1 MTRDALVALLR
12 RLKPAARA
20 RGLWGAL
27 LLLLLALSMPRV
39 PLPRHTVDQIVV
51 FDITQSMDV
60 PDHELDG
67 QSVSRLRFARES
79 MRRAL
84 PDLPCGSKLGW
95 AVFAEYRTLLLMAP
109 IEVCANHAE
118 LIAAL
123 ERIDGNMRWG
133 NASEITKGVFW
144 AMRTARDAGAA
155 SGTRTQVVF
164 ITDGHEAPPLA
175 TPTLPLF
182 DDLHPGEQ
190 PGWLVGVG
198 GDAEQPIPRADAL
211 GRPIGLW
218 RADEVVQRPGT
229 SSEHLSALH
238 EAHLEALA
246 RQVGFSYARLRRPE
260 SLLPVLHD
268 PRAAHRVMVPTDLS
282 ALPTGAALLLLAWH
296 FMPGRRSAR
305 RRVAVLAAL
314 AALFSGTAARAD
326 EAAPIPQAL
335 APGVFH
341 LSGHVAPWGPQFAG
355 RVANSGFVVGER
367 CIAVIDAGGSPTAAR
382 SLLAAIRGI
391 SALPLCYVIATHVH
405 PDHLMGNDAL
415 ADANAPQPGPQVV
428 GHHRLAASLSARVP
442 YYLHAMQRDFAA
454 ADAAQGVAPPTIA
467 VRDRLELDLGGRTLM
482 LRAWPTAHTDTD
494 LTVLDVTSGTLW
506 LGDLAFASHLPV
518 LDGKLLGWRAV
529 LRELRTVQATRAVP
543 GHGAVMTD
551 WPADLG
557 PTEAY
562 LARLEMDVRKAL
574 RDGLSL
580 SQTVARLGDA
590 SPQGWQ
596 LTQEFHRRNITAAY
610 AELEWAP

>member
-1 MTRDALVALLR
+1 
-12 RLKPAARA
+12 
-20 RGLWGAL
+20 
-27 LLLLLALSMPRV
+27 
-39 PLPRHTVDQIVV
+39 
-51 FDITQSMDV
+51 
-60 PDHELDG
+60 
-67 QSVSRLRFARES
+67 

-84 PDLPCGSKLGW
+84 PGLPCGSKLGW

-123 ERIDGNMRWG
+123 ERIDGSMRWA

-144 AMRTARDAGAA
+144 AMRTARDAGAGPGA
-155 SGTRTQVVF
+155 RTQVVF

-198 GDAEQPIPRADAL
+198 GDAEQPIPRADAQ

-218 RADEVVQRPGT
+218 RAEEVVQRPGT

-268 PRAAHRVMVPTDLS
+268 PRAARRVMVSTDLS
-282 ALPTGAALLLLAWH
+282 PVPVGAALLLLVWH
-296 FMPGRRSAR
+296 FMPVRRSAR
-305 RRVAVLAAL
+305 RRTAVLAAL
-314 AALFSGTAARAD
+314 AALFTGTAARAD
-326 EAAPIPQAL
+326 DAAPAAEAL
-335 APGVFH
+335 APGVYH
-341 LSGHVAPWGPQFAG
+341 LSGHMAPWGPLFAG

-382 SLLAAIRGI
+382 TLLAAIRTI
-391 SALPLCYVIATHVH
+391 SPLPLCYVIATHVH
-405 PDHLMGNDAL
+405 PDHVMGNDAL
-415 ADANAPQPGPQVV
+415 ADANAPQPGPQGV
-428 GHHRLAASLSARVP
+428 GHHRLAASLAARAP
-442 YYLHAMQRDFAA
+442 YYLRTMRRDFAA
-454 ADAAQGVAPPTIA
+454 ADAAHSVTPPAIA
-467 VRDRLELDLGGRTLM
+467 VHDRLELDLGGRTLA

-494 LTVLDVTSGTLW
+494 LTVFDRASGTLW
-506 LGDLAFASHLPV
+506 LGDLVFAGHLPV

-529 LRELRTVQATRAVP
+529 LRELRNIEATRAVP
-543 GHGAVMTD
+543 GHGAVMHH
-551 WPADLG
+551 WPADADR
-557 PTEAY
+557 TEAY
-562 LARLEMDVRKAL
+562 LDRLEADVRRAL

-590 SPQGWQ
+590 SPDGW
-596 LTQEFHRRNITAAY
+596 LLVQEFQRRNITAAY
-610 AELEWAP
+610 AELEWVP

>member
-1 MTRDALVALLR
+1 MNRHALIALARRLNPAPQSRSLWCALV
-12 RLKPAARA
+12 
-20 RGLWGAL
+20 
-27 LLLLLALSMPRV
+27 LLLLALVMPRV
-39 PLPRHTVDQIVV
+39 PLPRDTVNQIVV

-67 QSVSRLRFARES
+67 QNVSRLRFARES
-79 MRRAL
+79 VRRAL
-84 PDLPCGSKLGW
+84 PGLPCGSKLGW

-123 ERIDGNMRWG
+123 ERIDGSMRWS

-144 AMRTARDAGAA
+144 AMRTARDAG
-155 SGTRTQVVF
+155 SGERIQVVF

-175 TPTLPLF
+175 SPTLPLF
-182 DDLHPGEQ
+182 EDLHPGEQ
-190 PGWLVGVG
+190 LGWLVGVG
-198 GDAEQPIPRADAL
+198 GDAEQPIPRADKF
-211 GRPIGLW
+211 GRTIGLW

-246 RQVGFSYARLRRPE
+246 RQVGFGYARLR
-260 SLLPVLHD
+260 SADAIVPVLHD
-268 PRAAHRVMVPTDLS
+268 PRAARRVMVPADLS
-282 ALPTGAALLLLAWH
+282 PVPLGAALLLLVWH
-296 FMPGRRSAR
+296 FMPVGRSAR
-305 RRVAVLAAL
+305 GRAAVLAL
-314 AALFSGTAARAD
+314 AALFTGTTARAD
-326 EAAPIPQAL
+326 DAAPAAQAL
-335 APGVFH
+335 APGVYL
-341 LSGHVAPWGPQFAG
+341 LSGHVAPWGPLFAG

-382 SLLAAIRGI
+382 TLLAAIRGI

-405 PDHLMGNDAL
+405 PDHLMGTDAL
-415 ADANAPQPGPQVV
+415 ADANAPQPAPQVV
-428 GHHRLAASLSARVP
+428 GHHRLAASLAARAP
-442 YYLHAMQRDFAA
+442 YYLRAMQRDFAA
-454 ADAAQGVAPPTIA
+454 ADTAQGVAPPTIA
-467 VRDRLELDLGGRTLM
+467 VRDRLELDLGGRTLV

-494 LTVLDVTSGTLW
+494 LTVFDPTSGTLW
-506 LGDLAFASHLPV
+506 LGDLAFDSHLPV

-529 LRELRTVQATRAVP
+529 LRDLRTVQATRAVP

-562 LARLEMDVRKAL
+562 LARLEVDVRQAL

-610 AELEWAP
+610 AELEWAR